1 MEVGGAVCGRPLAQ
15 RETIICHFFFP
26 FFFSLLEK
34 GIFVDQ
40 MKIVSTLHEY
50 LFNNQCL
57 TSEEKYWPVLSFK
70 DKLNRIECISLVHAS
85 SISTLCRGD
94 NFQKRNELV
103 SSRFL
108 RLGESNYRAG
118 ENSETRGRSFL
129 QRGNSRKSQTSH
141 NTRKSRVLRRR
152 VYHEGEENSRW
163 RKVERS
169 RIYTRIP
176 ITYSNV

>member
-108 RLGESNYRAG
+108 RLGETRVIIEPARTLKQGVVPFYSVETVENRKPLAIPVNLAFYGVAYITKEKRIRVGEKSSVREFIHVYRYY
-118 ENSETRGRSFL
+118 
-129 QRGNSRKSQTSH
+129 
-141 NTRKSRVLRRR
+141 V
-152 VYHEGEENSRW
+152 
-163 RKVERS
+163 
-169 RIYTRIP
+169 
-176 ITYSNV
+176 